1 MRRGYFTPP
10 VLIILA
16 IIIFA
21 VAILIAINT
30 DLVKRSQKEPTP
42 TPVSSPIVQISIS
55 ESSETANWKTYINS
69 THEFSIKYPEELM
82 IKERINGDVEFYD
95 EEDLSNLEKGRTPS
109 LFNTMDINT
118 RELVPTAENKNIE
131 KVKINNADGIVW
143 KVNEVNGTNL
153 PIYYLLSKNRT
164 YNLGLSSGSA
174 ISPNLYAED
183 VFNKK
188 KEIYY
193 LMVSTFR
200 FLD

>member
-82 IKERINGDVEFYD
+82 IKERINVFVKQKTAYD
-95 EEDLSNLEKGRTPS
+95 
-109 LFNTMDINT
+109 IT
-118 RELVPTAENKNIE
+118 R
-131 KVKINNADGIVW
+131 
-143 KVNEVNGTNL
+143 
-153 PIYYLLSKNRT
+153 
-164 YNLGLSSGSA
+164 
-174 ISPNLYAED
+174 
-183 VFNKK
+183 
-188 KEIYY
+188 
-193 LMVSTFR
+193 
-200 FLD
+200 